1 MRELAGRYLTAP
13 SALRKIFRF
22 PTTIR
27 KCVFKHPSVRGN
39 GVLKGEKERG
49 GERESSINF

>member
-1 MRELAGRYLTAP
+1 MREIAGRYLTAP